1 MGNIIDRL
9 LLFISKT
16 GETKNSFSTKA
27 GINPSNFNRKMKGEL
42 SFTNKDFA
50 KICAYTGVSREW
62 LESGKGEMFVTEDDR
77 AIRSETDAAPASMSD
92 KASKTPD
99 TIRAL
104 ERRINYCAN
113 NLPKRM
119 SISKGSWTC
128 SQTIGDFAT
137 LRTM

>member
-104 ERRINYCAN
+104 ERENQLLREQLAQKDEYIKRLMDLLAN
-113 NLPKRM
+113 NR
-119 SISKGSWTC
+119 
-128 SQTIGDFAT
+128 
-137 LRTM
+137 